1 MKIKFTIAIALCL
14 TVSSGLKAQTFTKI
28 LTGAV
33 VTDGSASFGSSWIDL
48 DQDDDLD
55 LFVSNVY
62 YQHDRLC
69 INNGNGTFTQITTGS
84 IVNDGKYSY
93 NTTWG
98 DYDNDGF
105 EDVFVA
111 NGDWNGSN
119 TNTLFHNNGNG
130 TFTQITT
137 GPVVTDIGIGIG
149 SSWADYDNDGYVD
162 LFVCE

>member
-105 EDVFVA
+105 EDVFV
-111 NGDWNGSN
+111 
-119 TNTLFHNNGNG
+119 
-130 TFTQITT
+130 
-137 GPVVTDIGIGIG
+137 
-149 SSWADYDNDGYVD
+149 
-162 LFVCE
+162 